1 MRTTIK
7 SIVLAMALA
16 AASGG
21 VQAQDFAFGWNPR
34 TGDMWIDQRLGD
46 INDYGYR
53 HRDPF
58 IDEMV
63 VHYGAPRVLVRELL
77 VDRHWAP
84 GDVYYACS
92 IANILGIPCR
102 NVVEVWDR
110 DHGQGW
116 GAIAKRMG
124 IKPGS
129 AEFHRLKKGFVPS
142 YDRWGRTIVLD
153 ADLRRD
159 YPDRGNGKTGSRG
172 QGSGKSSTVHG
183 NSGKS
188 SASHGKSSK
197 NDMAPAPGKSG
208 KSSKSQGAGK
218 DKGSGKD
225 NQKGGKGN
233 GKPR

>member
-1 MRTTIK
+1 MTSMIR
-7 SIVLAMALA
+7 SVALAVALA
-16 AASGG
+16 AAAGA
-21 VQAQDFAFGWNPR
+21 VQAQDFRFGWNPR

-53 HRDPF
+53 YRDPF

-63 VHYGAPRVLVRELL
+63 GHYGAPRVLVRELL
-77 VDRHWAP
+77 IDRRWAP

-92 IANILGIPCR
+92 IAHTLGIPCR

-116 GAIAKRMG
+116 GAVAKRMG

-129 AEFHRLKKGFVPS
+129 AEFHRLKKGFVPT

-159 YPDRGNGKTGSRG
+159 FPNRGNGA
-172 QGSGKSSTVHG
+172 KSNAGHG
-183 NSGKS
+183 NSGKAS
-188 SASHGKSSK
+188 SAHGSSAKPSSHGNSGKPSKSSSHGASK
-197 NDMAPAPGKSG
+197 GGQGKS
-208 KSSKSQGAGK
+208 
-218 DKGSGKD
+218 
-225 NQKGGKGN
+225 GGKGN
-233 GKPR
+233 GKNK

>member
-1 MRTTIK
+1 MADRNRIKTIA
-7 SIVLAMALA
+7 LAVVLA
-16 AASGG
+16 AAAGS
-21 VQAQDFAFGWNPR
+21 VQGQDFRFGWNPR
-34 TGDMWIDQRLGD
+34 SGDMWIDQRLGD

-53 HRDPF
+53 YREPF
-58 IDEMV
+58 IDEVV

-77 VDRHWAP
+77 IDRRWAP

-92 IANILGIPCR
+92 IAHLLGIPCR

-159 YPDRGNGKTGSRG
+159 FPNRGNGGKSGVAHG
-172 QGSGKSSTVHG
+172 NAGKSSAVHG

-188 SASHGKSSK
+188 DVSHG
-197 NDMAPAPGKSG
+197 NSG
-208 KSSKSQGAGK
+208 KSSKS
-218 DKGSGKD
+218 GS
-225 NQKGGKGN
+225 GGKGN
-233 GKPR
+233 SSGKANQGKSGGKGKDK

>member
-1 MRTTIK
+1 MVRKIRYA
-7 SIVLAMALA
+7 VLAIALA
-16 AASGG
+16 TAAGG
-21 VQAQDFAFGWNPR
+21 AQAQDFVFGWNPR
-34 TGDMWIDQRLGD
+34 TGDVWVDQRLGD

-77 VDRHWAP
+77 IDRRWAP

-92 IANILGIPCR
+92 IARTLGIPCR

-142 YDRWGRTIVLD
+142 YDRWGRTVVLD

-159 YPDRGNGKTGSRG
+159 FPQHGNGSKGGSRG
-172 QGSGKSSTVHG
+172 NAGKSSASHG

-188 SASHGKSSK
+188 SAAQAG
-197 NDMAPAPGKSG
+197 
-208 KSSKSQGAGK
+208 GK
-218 DKGSGKD
+218 DKGRSGKS
-225 NQKGGKGN
+225 GKGN
-233 GKPR
+233 GKNK

>member
-1 MRTTIK
+1 MADRNRIK
-7 SIVLAMALA
+7 AIALAVVLA
-16 AASGG
+16 AAAGS
-21 VQAQDFAFGWNPR
+21 VQGQDFMFGWNPR
-34 TGDMWIDQRLGD
+34 SGDMWIDQRLGD

-53 HRDPF
+53 YREPF
-58 IDEMV
+58 IDEVV

-77 VDRHWAP
+77 IDRRWAP

-92 IANILGIPCR
+92 IAHLLGIPCR

-159 YPDRGNGKTGSRG
+159 FPDHGNGGKRG
-172 QGSGKSSTVHG
+172 AAHGNAGKSSAAHG
-183 NSGKS
+183 NSGKGDV
-188 SASHGKSSK
+188 SHGNAGKPS
-197 NDMAPAPGKSG
+197 KSG
-208 KSSKSQGAGK
+208 S
-218 DKGSGKD
+218 
-225 NQKGGKGN
+225 GGKGN
-233 GKPR
+233 SSGKAKQGKSGGKGNDKSK